1 MKVIWNYNNVMGKNG
16 RSYIRKI
23 RYAVQW
29 AVFLMVLY
37 AGYTFYLF
45 TKSIEMGLSPVV
57 GRSPSVEG
65 FMPIGALMALKLW
78 VTTGMFDPIHPAAL
92 VIFIGALLLAVLLK
106 KSFCGWICP
115 VGTLSE
121 IVWKFGRKALG
132 RNFKMHKYIDY
143 PLRSLKYIIMAFF
156 VYAIIIKMTPVQIL
170 GFLNTPYWK
179 VSDIKLL
186 RFFADMSTTTQVTL
200 AALFVP
206 SFFYKNFWCRYLCP
220 YGGLLGVISLM
231 SPVKIKR
238 VESNCIDCG
247 LCSKNC
253 PSLLPVDKK
262 EYVRSAECTGC
273 LTCVSYCP
281 AKDALDADIGGRS
294 KIRPLVYASMVVVVF
309 FGVILAARLT
319 GHWHSSLL
327 YKELINF
334 MPLLD
339 SLPHP

>member
-1 MKVIWNYNNVMGKNG
+1 MRLIWDYNNAMEKID
-16 RSYIRKI
+16 RSYTRKL

-29 AVFLMVLY
+29 VLFFMVLY
-37 AGYTFYLF
+37 AGYTFHLF
-45 TKSIEMGLSPVV
+45 TKSIEMGLAPAV

-78 VTTGMFDPIHPAAL
+78 FTTGIFDPIHPAAL

-121 IVWKFGRKALG
+121 VLWKIGRMIFG
-132 RNFKMHKYIDY
+132 RNFRIHKYIDY
-143 PLRSLKYIIMAFF
+143 PLRSLKYIVAAFF
-156 VYAIIIKMTPVQIL
+156 VNAIIFQMTPSQISA
-170 GFLNTPYWK
+170 FLNTPYWK

-200 AALFVP
+200 AVLFAL

-220 YGGLLGVISLM
+220 YGGLLGVISLL

-238 VESNCIDCG
+238 IEAKCINCG

-273 LTCVSYCP
+273 MTCVSYCP
-281 AKDALDADIGGRS
+281 AKGALDADIAGRA
-294 KIRPLVYASMVVVVF
+294 KVRPLVYAGMVAVIF
-309 FGVILAARLT
+309 FSVILAARLT
-319 GHWHSSLL
+319 GHWHSSLS
-327 YKELINF
+327 YGELVNF
-334 MPLLD
+334 MPFLD
-339 SLPHP
+339 SLAHP